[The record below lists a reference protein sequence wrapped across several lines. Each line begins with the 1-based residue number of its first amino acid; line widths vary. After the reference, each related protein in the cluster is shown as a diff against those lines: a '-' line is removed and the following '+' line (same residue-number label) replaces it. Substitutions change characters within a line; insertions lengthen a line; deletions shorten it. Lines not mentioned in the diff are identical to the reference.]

1 MVKGNNLN
9 HYEPI
14 GITDDF
20 MFFAVMSDEQIC
32 TRLLQEL
39 LPELKIKKVTTKAQ
53 SQIKGG
59 REDKAIRLD
68 IQAFDERGR
77 IYDIE
82 MQLSRDFQPKRSRY
96 YKALVDMTT
105 LLAGTDYDDLPPM
118 FVIIFS
124 PFDQFGDKE
133 RVSDYIVYCPKTHRA
148 LGDGT
153 HVIYVNSKGVNG
165 KVSPTM
171 QKFLDLMNGQV
182 DRNNAL
188 INDIAKKMDYYN
200 HNQEW
205 RANRLEYE
213 TTLRHEHKLGVD
225 EGRKQ
230 GIDEGIYE
238 TTVKNALSVMVK
250 FNVSAEQALDALGV
264 PKSDQPK
271 YLQMMKEKV

>member
-1 MVKGNNLN
+1 M
-9 HYEPI
+9 
-14 GITDDF
+14 
-20 MFFAVMSDEQIC
+20 
-32 TRLLQEL
+32 
-39 LPELKIKKVTTKAQ
+39 
-53 SQIKGG
+53 
-59 REDKAIRLD
+59 D

-153 HVIYVNSKGVNG
+153 HVVYVNSKGVNG
-165 KVSPTM
+165 EVSPTM

-182 DRNNAL
+182 DRKDAL

-205 RANRLEYE
+205 RANRLEYV
-213 TTLRHEHKLGVD
+213 TTLRHERN
-225 EGRKQ
+225 E
-230 GIDEGIYE
+230 GIDEA
-238 TTVKNALSVMVK
+238 TVKNALNVMVK
-250 FNVSAEQALDALGV
+250 FNVTAEQALDALDV
-264 PKSDQPK
+264 PKPDQPE

>member
-1 MVKGNNLN
+1 
-9 HYEPI
+9 
-14 GITDDF
+14 
-20 MFFAVMSDEQIC
+20 
-32 TRLLQEL
+32 
-39 LPELKIKKVTTKAQ
+39 
-53 SQIKGG
+53 
-59 REDKAIRLD
+59 
-68 IQAFDERGR
+68 
-77 IYDIE
+77 

-148 LGDGT
+148 LGDST

-165 KVSPTM
+165 EVSPTM
-171 QKFLDLMNGQV
+171 QKFLDPMNGQV
-182 DRNNAL
+182 GRKNAL
-188 INDIAKKMDYYN
+188 INDIAERMDYYN

-213 TTLRHEHKLGVD
+213 TTLRHERKLGVD
-225 EGRKQ
+225 EGRKH
-230 GIDEGIYE
+230 GLDEA
-238 TTVKNALSVMVK
+238 KMADALSVMVK
-250 FNVSAEQALDALGV
+250 FNVSAEEALDALGV

>member
-1 MVKGNNLN
+1 
-9 HYEPI
+9 
-14 GITDDF
+14 
-20 MFFAVMSDEQIC
+20 
-32 TRLLQEL
+32 
-39 LPELKIKKVTTKAQ
+39 
-53 SQIKGG
+53 
-59 REDKAIRLD
+59 
-68 IQAFDERGR
+68 
-77 IYDIE
+77 
-82 MQLSRDFQPKRSRY
+82 
-96 YKALVDMTT
+96 MTT

-133 RVSDYIVYCPKTHRA
+133 RVSDYFVYCPKTHRA

-153 HVIYVNSKGVNG
+153 HVIYVNSKGVSG

-182 DRNNAL
+182 DRENAL
-188 INDIAKKMDYYN
+188 INDIAEKMDYYN

-213 TTLRHEHKLGVD
+213 TTLRHERKLGVD
-225 EGRKQ
+225 EGRN
-230 GIDEGIYE
+230 EGIYE

-250 FNVSAEQALDALGV
+250 FNVSAEEALDALGV
-264 PKSDQPK
+264 PKSDQAK

>member
-1 MVKGNNLN
+1 
-9 HYEPI
+9 
-14 GITDDF
+14 
-20 MFFAVMSDEQIC
+20 
-32 TRLLQEL
+32 
-39 LPELKIKKVTTKAQ
+39 
-53 SQIKGG
+53 
-59 REDKAIRLD
+59 
-68 IQAFDERGR
+68 
-77 IYDIE
+77 
-82 MQLSRDFQPKRSRY
+82 
-96 YKALVDMTT
+96 MTT

-153 HVIYVNSKGVNG
+153 HVVYVNSKGVNG

-182 DRNNAL
+182 DRKNAL

-205 RANRLEYE
+205 WANRLEYE
-213 TTLRHEHKLGVD
+213 TTLRHERKLGVD

-230 GIDEGIYE
+230 GIDEA
-238 TTVKNALSVMVK
+238 KMADALSVMVK
-250 FNVSAEQALDALGV
+250 FNVSAEEALDALGV
-264 PKSDQPK
+264 PKSDHPK
-271 YLQMMKEKV
+271 YLQMMNEKV